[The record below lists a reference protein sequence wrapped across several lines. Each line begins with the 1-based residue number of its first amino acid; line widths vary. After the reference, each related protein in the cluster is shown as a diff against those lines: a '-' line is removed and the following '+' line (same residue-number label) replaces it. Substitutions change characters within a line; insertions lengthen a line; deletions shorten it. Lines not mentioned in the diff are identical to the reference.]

1 MRQNQYKTDLENR
14 FIPQI
19 RDRFSDGKSFHFMQ
33 GESHCKVKVILQ
45 SQNIP
50 LLHWP
55 SNSPDMNPIENMWEV
70 VKRKSERREH
80 N

>member
-1 MRQNQYKTDLENR
+1 MRHRATLQNLLK
-14 FIPQI
+14 
-19 RDRFSDGKSFHFMQ
+19 
-33 GESHCKVKVILQ
+33 ILQ

-55 SNSPDMNPIENMWEV
+55 GNSPDMNPIENMWEV

-80 N
+80 NN